1 MSAPTKQAFRAEL
14 KRINAELGAL
24 PTPDQLDALRH
35 DVLLLQLGQRA
46 TKRTL
51 EKLLDALQRAGLAA
65 PVETV
70 ASLEN
75 PFDEPPPEAA

>member
-1 MSAPTKQAFRAEL
+1 MKAPTQQSFRAEL

-35 DVLLLQLGQRA
+35 DVLLLQYGVIA
-46 TKRTL
+46 MTHTL
-51 EKLLDALQRAGLAA
+51 RQLVDAIVRAGLAA
-65 PVETV
+65 PMVPSIE
-70 ASLEN
+70 S